1 MSETEVMKNREI
13 ALYSSHDLALSFG
26 GIMQSTSSKRAT
38 IFQPDQGKTF
48 SFLGS
53 ITTCKF
59 NPGDRGWQF
68 YELLATE
75 GNPVPLHSHPWDEID
90 YLLEGEIDFQI
101 GDVKVLATPGY
112 FINLPAGIAHA
123 FTVRSPQA
131 KLLVGVSNEIAAQF
145 MEDLDQAEREQP
157 LTVEKAM
164 AIAQKHNL
172 KMTP

>member
-1 MSETEVMKNREI
+1 MKDRVI
-13 ALYSSHDLALSFG
+13 ALHSFHDFALPFG
-26 GIMQSTSSKRAT
+26 GIMQSTASKRAA

-48 SFLGS
+48 SFLGN

-68 YELLATE
+68 YELLVTE

-131 KLLVGVSNEIAAQF
+131 KLLVGVSNEIAARF
-145 MEDLDQAEREQP
+145 MEDLDRAEREQP
-157 LTVEKAM
+157 LTIEAAM

-172 KMTP
+172 KIIP